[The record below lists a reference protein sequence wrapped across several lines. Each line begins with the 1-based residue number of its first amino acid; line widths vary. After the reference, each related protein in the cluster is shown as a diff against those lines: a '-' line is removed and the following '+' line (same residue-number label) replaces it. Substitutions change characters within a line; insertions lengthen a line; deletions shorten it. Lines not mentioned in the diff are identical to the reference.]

1 MSSAP
6 MGVASP
12 SSWCSRSASQAPPV
26 RMPTMPVEAVTPE
39 RSLRTSSWH
48 KPSASGRFIEIT
60 LQYDLRGERVEVLLV
75 FARAAPRFAKR
86 GFGRRRGQAL
96 VGQVHRQPKA
106 RLELPREAAGAPRHL
121 VLAAAHREGKPDQQ
135 ALGPPFA
142 QERLDLG
149 HAPRRP
155 LGFEHA
161 QGAGETRLGV
171 ADRYSDPALAEIK
184 SEDSVAGDLG
194 RGHGRL
200 AHACPASSESFAKST
215 PSSFIAAGKRSS
227 AGVSKMIA
235 SLAST
240 VSQAFC
246 LISFSSCPAAQPE
259 YPSVTSILLGPPP
272 CPTASRMSLE
282 VVSAILSSTE

>member
-96 VGQVHRQPKA
+96 VGLVHRQPKA
-106 RLELPREAAGAPRHL
+106 RLDVLRGAAGAGGTVIVCGIPQQWE
-121 VLAAAHREGKPDQQ
+121 ADQ
-135 ALGPPFA
+135 AVEAPPF
-142 QERLDLG
+142 
-149 HAPRRP
+149 
-155 LGFEHA
+155 
-161 QGAGETRLGV
+161 
-171 ADRYSDPALAEIK
+171 
-184 SEDSVAGDLG
+184 
-194 RGHGRL
+194 
-200 AHACPASSESFAKST
+200 
-215 PSSFIAAGKRSS
+215 
-227 AGVSKMIA
+227 
-235 SLAST
+235 
-240 VSQAFC
+240 
-246 LISFSSCPAAQPE
+246 
-259 YPSVTSILLGPPP
+259 
-272 CPTASRMSLE
+272 
-282 VVSAILSSTE
+282 